1 MTSNQP
7 ATATATAAATA
18 TDGGGAKTHGGTLGL
33 GQGTALYIGSV
44 LGTGILVL
52 PGLAAAAAGP
62 ASILAVAAVLVL
74 SIPLAGTFAALAAR
88 YPDAGGVA
96 SFVRRALGGTAARM
110 TGYWFYFGVCVGAP
124 VLAILGGEY
133 VVAVLGVDRSA
144 VPIIGFAV
152 FVPPFIA
159 NWFGVRVAGWVQFVL
174 TGLLL
179 AVVVGV
185 VAVTFP
191 AVETSNFQPFLP
203 NGWTGVGLA
212 ISLFVWA
219 FAGWE
224 VGTHIAGEF
233 KNPRRTI
240 PLATGIAIVVVGAGY
255 LALQF
260 VTVAVLG
267 DRAGDGQ
274 APLVDLVETT
284 MPGVGPVLIA
294 IVAAIVTFGV
304 MNAYLPAFGKL
315 GAALGRDGDL
325 PRFFAKGAADGEIPR
340 RALALTGVLITVYF
354 GLMLLNDLDLT
365 GFILIHTSNMVA
377 IYALGM
383 LAATLLLRRWSLGW
397 WLAVVATI
405 MTAGLLVLAWAN
417 LVVPLVLAVAAVIVS
432 LVRRVRRGGS
442 GRADASS
449 DASSIAAPSE
459 RATAGNLDTR
469 RASRGATR
477 SPDAAASRGATRSPG
492 AAASRGATRSPGAR
506 GAARSPDVTVL
517 AGATSA
523 TPAAASATP
532 EETE

>member
-1 MTSNQP
+1 MRQSDRVSTNP
-7 ATATATAAATA
+7 APAAAVAASAAPGSASERT
-18 TDGGGAKTHGGTLGL
+18 GAELVAAAEHRGSLGL
-33 GQGTALYIGSV
+33 VQGTALYIASV

-52 PGLAAAAAGP
+52 PGLAAEVAGP
-62 ASILAVAAVLVL
+62 ASIVAVAAVLVL

-110 TGYWFYFGVCVGAP
+110 TGYWFFFGVCVGAP
-124 VLAILGGEY
+124 VLAVLGGEY
-133 VVAVLGVDRSA
+133 VVAVLGVDRAA
-144 VPIIGFAV
+144 VPIIGFAI
-152 FVPPFIA
+152 FIPPFIS

-174 TGLLL
+174 TGLLI

-191 AVETSNFQPFLP
+191 AVESSNLAPFLP
-203 NGWTGVGLA
+203 HGWAGVGVA

-233 KNPRRTI
+233 RNPRRTI
-240 PLATGIAIVVVGAGY
+240 PIATAIAVAVVGVGY

-274 APLVDLVETT
+274 VPLLDLVETT
-284 MPGVGPVLIA
+284 APGIGPVFVA
-294 IVAAIVTFGV
+294 IIAAIVTLGV

-340 RALALTGVLITVYF
+340 RALALTGVLIVVYF
-354 GLMLLNDLDLT
+354 GLMLLNNLDLAA
-365 GFILIHTSNMVA
+365 FILIHTSNMVA
-377 IYALGM
+377 IYAAGM
-383 LAATLLLRRWSLGW
+383 LAATLLLRRWSFGW

-405 MTAGLLVLAWAN
+405 MTVGLLVLASTN
-417 LVVPLVLAVAAVIVS
+417 LVVPLVLAVAAVVVT
-432 LVRRVRRGGS
+432 LVRRVRSRRG
-442 GRADASS
+442 R
-449 DASSIAAPSE
+449 
-459 RATAGNLDTR
+459 
-469 RASRGATR
+469 
-477 SPDAAASRGATRSPG
+477 PDST
-492 AAASRGATRSPGAR
+492 
-506 GAARSPDVTVL
+506 
-517 AGATSA
+517 A
-523 TPAAASATP
+523 TPTP
-532 EETE
+532 IPQETR

>member
-1 MTSNQP
+1 MRHSERMTTN
-7 ATATATAAATA
+7 TAPGAAAV
-18 TDGGGAKTHGGTLGL
+18 TDPSMAGAPVQSSTPIEHRGSLGL

-133 VVAVLGVDRSA
+133 VVAVLGVDRAA

-191 AVETSNFQPFLP
+191 AVEASNFEPFLP
-203 NGWTGVGLA
+203 NGWAGVGLA

-224 VGTHIAGEF
+224 VGTHVAGEF

-284 MPGVGPVLIA
+284 VPGVGPVLVA

-325 PRFFAKGAADGEIPR
+325 PRFFAKGAADGEVPR
-340 RALALTGVLITVYF
+340 RALALTGVLIVVYF
-354 GLMLLNDLDLT
+354 GLMLLNNLDLT

-377 IYALGM
+377 IYAAGM
-383 LAATLLLRRWSLGW
+383 LAATLLLKRWSFGW
-397 WLAVVATI
+397 WLAVIATI
-405 MTAGLLVLAWAN
+405 MTVGLLVLAWTN
-417 LVVPLVLAVAAVIVS
+417 LIVPLLLAAAAVLVTI
-432 LVRRVRRGGS
+432 VRRLRARRRG
-442 GRADASS
+442 
-449 DASSIAAPSE
+449 
-459 RATAGNLDTR
+459 
-469 RASRGATR
+469 
-477 SPDAAASRGATRSPG
+477 
-492 AAASRGATRSPGAR
+492 
-506 GAARSPDVTVL
+506 V
-517 AGATSA
+517 
-523 TPAAASATP
+523 AASATEP
-532 EETE
+532 VHAESSDSQHLRATR

>member
-1 MTSNQP
+1 MTSNDIAVAAGTTPGQAPAAPPAGDDAQP
-7 ATATATAAATA
+7 HR
-18 TDGGGAKTHGGTLGL
+18 GSLGL
-33 GQGTALYIGSV
+33 VQGTALYVASV

-62 ASILAVAAVLVL
+62 ASIVAVAIVLVL
-74 SIPLAGTFAALAAR
+74 SIPLAGTFAALASR

-96 SFVRRALGGTAARM
+96 SYVRRALGDTAARM
-110 TGYWFYFGVCVGAP
+110 AGYWFFFGVCFGAP
-124 VLAILGGEY
+124 VLAVLGGEY
-133 VVAVLGVDRSA
+133 VVAVLGIDRAA

-152 FVPPFIA
+152 FVPPFII

-174 TGLLL
+174 TGLLV

-191 AVETSNFQPFLP
+191 AVEASNFEPFLP
-203 NGWTGVGLA
+203 NGWGGVGVA
-212 ISLFVWA
+212 VSLFVWA

-233 KNPRRTI
+233 KNPRRVI

-274 APLVDLVETT
+274 VPLLDLVEATA
-284 MPGVGPVLIA
+284 PGIGPVLVA
-294 IVAAIVTFGV
+294 IVAAIVTLGV

-325 PRFFAKGAADGEIPR
+325 PRFFAKGAADGEVPR
-340 RALALTGVLITVYF
+340 RALALTGVLILVYF

-365 GFILIHTSNMVA
+365 GFILIHTSSMVA
-377 IYALGM
+377 IYAAGM
-383 LAATLLLRRWSLGW
+383 LAATLLLKRWSFGW
-397 WLAVVATI
+397 WLAVVATV

-417 LVVPLVLAVAAVIVS
+417 LLVPLVLAAAAVLVTI
-432 LVRRVRRGGS
+432 VRRVRG
-442 GRADASS
+442 
-449 DASSIAAPSE
+449 
-459 RATAGNLDTR
+459 R
-469 RASRGATR
+469 RAVAGVSATVGA
-477 SPDAAASRGATRSPG
+477 P
-492 AAASRGATRSPGAR
+492 
-506 GAARSPDVTVL
+506 
-517 AGATSA
+517 ATSG
-523 TPAAASATP
+523 TPATVGVPAIS
-532 EETE
+532 EENE

>member
-1 MTSNQP
+1 MSILPVQHVGGMPQNKRVTSNQSG
-7 ATATATAAATA
+7 ASAGAAHSVAVGSAARASAGTAA
-18 TDGGGAKTHGGTLGL
+18 DPQPHRGSLGL
-33 GQGTALYIGSV
+33 VQGTALYIASV

-62 ASILAVAAVLVL
+62 ASIVAVAAVLVL
-74 SIPLAGTFAALAAR
+74 SIPLAGTFAALASR

-110 TGYWFYFGVCVGAP
+110 AGYWFFFGVCVGAP

-133 VVAVLGVDRSA
+133 VVAVLGVDRAA
-144 VPIIGFAV
+144 VPIIGFAI
-152 FVPPFIA
+152 FVPPFIT

-174 TGLLL
+174 TGLLI

-191 AVETSNFQPFLP
+191 AVDTSNFTPFLP
-203 NGWTGVGLA
+203 NGWGGVGIA

-224 VGTHIAGEF
+224 VGTHISGEF
-233 KNPRRTI
+233 RNPRRTI
-240 PLATGIAIVVVGAGY
+240 PLATAIAVVVVGAGY

-267 DRAGDGQ
+267 DNAGDGQ
-274 APLVDLVETT
+274 VPLLDLVETT
-284 MPGVGPVLIA
+284 APGIGTVLVA
-294 IVAAIVTFGV
+294 VVAAIVTLGV

-340 RALALTGVLITVYF
+340 RALALTGVLIIVYF
-354 GLMLLNDLDLT
+354 VLMLLNGLDLT
-365 GFILIHTSNMVA
+365 AFILIHTSNMVA
-377 IYALGM
+377 IYTAGM
-383 LAATLLLRRWSLGW
+383 LAATLLLERWSFGW

-417 LVVPLVLAVAAVIVS
+417 LIVPLVLAAAAVAVTV
-432 LVRRVRRGGS
+432 VRRVQAKRRGKGA
-442 GRADASS
+442 ADAS
-449 DASSIAAPSE
+449 AS
-459 RATAGNLDTR
+459 
-469 RASRGATR
+469 
-477 SPDAAASRGATRSPG
+477 AAAVEPAP
-492 AAASRGATRSPGAR
+492 A
-506 GAARSPDVTVL
+506 L
-517 AGATSA
+517 A
-523 TPAAASATP
+523 PAAAATSDHAHAHSASARAPLATRRPTP
-532 EETE
+532 TPTIAEESE